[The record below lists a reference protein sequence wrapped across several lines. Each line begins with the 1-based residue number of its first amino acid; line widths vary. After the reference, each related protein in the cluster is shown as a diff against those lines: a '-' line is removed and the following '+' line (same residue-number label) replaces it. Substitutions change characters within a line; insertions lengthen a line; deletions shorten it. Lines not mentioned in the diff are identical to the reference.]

1 MRALNCIKCAQNERK
16 IQMKKMKK
24 ILALALVIVSVL
36 AIAAPALAEAWSS
49 RYGDIELYTNSGDN
63 HDIMRMQTDL
73 NKYFKNIPAHQL
85 TVDGYFGKDT
95 KATVIEFQRRMG
107 LTQDGR
113 VGPNTKDKL
122 WQVYQG
128 EISSPLS

>member
-1 MRALNCIKCAQNERK
+1 
-16 IQMKKMKK
+16 MKNMKK

-36 AIAAPALAEAWSS
+36 AISIPALAAVWSD
-49 RYGDIELYTNSGDN
+49 RYGAIELYTNSGDN

-73 NKYFKNIPAHQL
+73 NTYFKNIPAYQL
-85 TVDGYFGKDT
+85 TVDGYFGKNT

-122 WQVYQG
+122 WQVYQKQ
-128 EISSPLS
+128 ITPPLN